1 MQEQP
6 DDIKTRFEN
15 IVQLINDNGLERV
28 HEPHIK
34 HLEGTLW
41 EMRMK
46 GRDRIARA
54 IYVTVVEKRVVVVR
68 VFTKKSRKTPRREIR
83 IALKRAEEVTS

>member
-83 IALKRAEEVTS
+83 ITLKRAEEVTS